1 MTPGS
6 VSLPPRAA
14 PTIGSARRQ
23 GRRVALQQPVPP
35 TGISFDR
42 DAPPRV
48 ERAPAVPRQAGGAPH
63 ERTIAAGLA
72 AGDPAALEGAF
83 RAWSGLVHGF
93 CRKAVGPDDADDLT
107 QQVFVAAWRSRD
119 GFDLDR
125 GVVPAWLIG
134 IARNVVARHWRS
146 ARRVATPVGSIGDAD
161 QPDPT
166 SPTDHLADRMMVA
179 AALDVLTEPQR
190 ATLRLAFED
199 GLSQTE
205 IAERLDLPLGTVKSH
220 QRRGLHRLREHL
232 EAARGDR

>member
-1 MTPGS
+1 MTLGS
-6 VSLPPRAA
+6 VSPPPRAA
-14 PTIGSARRQ
+14 PTIGSSRRQ
-23 GRRVALQQPVPP
+23 GRRVALQQP
-35 TGISFDR
+35 G
-42 DAPPRV
+42 A
-48 ERAPAVPRQAGGAPH
+48 EGAPH
-63 ERTIAAGLA
+63 ERTIAVGLM

-119 GFDLDR
+119 GFDPDR

-134 IARNVVARHWRS
+134 IARNVVAGHWRS
-146 ARRVATPVGSIGDAD
+146 ARRVATPVGSIDAD

-190 ATLRLAFED
+190 DTLRLAFHDE
-199 GLSQTE
+199 LSQTE
-205 IAERLDLPLGTVKSH
+205 IAERLNLPLGTVKSH

>member
-14 PTIGSARRQ
+14 PTIGPPRRQ

-35 TGISFDR
+35 TGMAFDR
-42 DAPPRV
+42 DATA
-48 ERAPAVPRQAGGAPH
+48 RAASDTTVPRQAGGAPH

-93 CRKAVGPDDADDLT
+93 CRKAVGADDADDLT

-119 GFDLDR
+119 GFDPDR

-134 IARNVVARHWRS
+134 IARNVVARHWRT
-146 ARRVATPVGSIGDAD
+146 ARRTPTPVDRIPDVD
-161 QPDPT
+161 QPDQGT
-166 SPTDHLADRMMVA
+166 SPDHLADRMVVA
-179 AALDVLTEPQR
+179 AALDVLSEPQR
-190 ATLRLAFED
+190 DTLRLAFEG

-205 IAERLDLPLGTVKSH
+205 IAERLNLPLGTVKSH
-220 QRRGLHRLREHL
+220 QRRALHRLREHL
-232 EAARGDR
+232 EASRGDR